1 MQGQSCVFVMITHVK
16 EQIVFNA
23 SDLTINML
31 FYRLSLNSYS
41 LSWNLTAYQTVQ
53 GVEAC

>member
-31 FYRLSLNSYS
+31 FCRLSLNSYS
-41 LSWNLTAYQTVQ
+41 LSWNLTAYQIVQ

>member
-31 FYRLSLNSYS
+31 FCRLSLNSYS